1 MSILKTPVVLKR
13 GSETVSTTVPAVVTE
28 YKAAGYKVVK
38 PSGKKSTGG
47 AAPVKPSG
55 KK

>member
-1 MSILKTPVVLKR
+1 MTILKTPVVLKR
-13 GSETVSTTVPAVVTE
+13 GSETVSVSVPEVVTA

-38 PSGKKSTGG
+38 PSGKKATGG
-47 AAPVKPSG
+47 ASTVKPSG